1 MIMKK
6 NLIFAAMSSLTV
18 IFAVSCAKETPV
30 GTEETPVE
38 EGLKTV
44 TLTAGVETK
53 VNSEDGT
60 LKWNSSAENL
70 AVFGQVGEEMVKY
83 QFSKPAGTSA
93 TEAQFSGT
101 VSENALLKY
110 ASYPYTSSED
120 WCNCTADGVLSFHLD
135 PELSY
140 NATNSVPNKTPL
152 YGVISGESLTM
163 KSACA
168 YLKIMLP
175 MTNAGETLEIYK
187 SVTVSAAGCCGTF
200 TVDCTGDSPVISSG
214 SGNELVNTPRKSRS
228 GNIYIPVIPGTYDDI
243 TITIEYIDDSG
254 YPVFVKKSTSSQ
266 TFVAGK
272 FYDCHE
278 MSGAYAESVASGDA
292 KVEGTTL
299 TMNASAVVWK
309 YSGITNEDYN
319 AKFFYAEAGT
329 EKGASGWTE
338 VSGTISGETN
348 EVALTA
354 TAEVEAGKN
363 YQFYAQISDGV
374 KTYDSEIVAV
384 AAKRVVGV
392 VWNFAEIAAGGGET
406 YTPYTYNSTESG
418 RKRIVNSEGAEVF
431 PTFSITAS
439 KADFYYQVWNG
450 SAYSTTEQVTSG
462 TASTNAAGMLGGTTT
477 CTVDGATYALTIA
490 STSSYYTFFS
500 TKLCHGSKGF
510 NIKMECPEN
519 AKITKVLLQTAKNDI
534 CKWGIGTTGSSSD
547 NVAEVDYKNTEADV
561 SQEIVINEPN
571 KEKAYYLISGNKGS
585 RIQVLTVYYEY

>member
-1 MIMKK
+1 MKK

-53 VNSEDGT
+53 VNSVDGT
-60 LKWNSSAENL
+60 LKWNSSAETI

-110 ASYPYTSSED
+110 ASYPYTSSVD
-120 WCNCTADGVLSFHLD
+120 LCNCTADGVFSFHLD

-175 MTNAGETLEIYK
+175 KTNAGETLEIYK

-254 YPVFVKKSTSSQ
+254 YPAFVKKSTSSQ

-338 VSGTISGETN
+338 VAGTISGETN

-384 AAKRVVGV
+384 AAKRVVEV
-392 VWNFAEIAAGGGET
+392 VWNFAEIAAGGES
-406 YTPYTYNSTESG
+406 YTPYTYNATESE

-431 PTFSITAS
+431 PTFSISGS

-450 SAYSTTEQVTSG
+450 SAYLTTEYVTSG
-462 TASTNAAGMLGGTTT
+462 TASLDAIGMLGGTTT

-500 TKLCHGSKGF
+500 SKLCHGSKGF
-510 NIKMECPEN
+510 NIKMECPDN
-519 AKITKVLLQTAKNDI
+519 AKITKVLLQTEKNDT
-534 CKWGIGTTGSSSD
+534 CKWGIGSTGSSSD
-547 NVAEVDYKNTEADV
+547 NVEAKDYINTDDAV
-561 SQEIVINEPN
+561 SQEIVINEPG
-571 KEKAYYLISGNKGS
+571 KGKAYYLISGNKNS